1 MDEKKV
7 LERLQR
13 QCVRSEQCTADVRRK
28 ALKALEG
35 DSEAAER
42 VLKALVKDRF
52 VDDGRYSA
60 AYAREKASLQG
71 WGPVKIRFMLRGKGI
86 SDSLI
91 DAALGEID
99 REKAEDKLQ
108 RLVSAR
114 YRQLEGDP
122 QWKLKLMK
130 YALGRGYAY
139 EDVAEAIVRCQPR
152 G

>member
-71 WGPVKIRFMLRGKGI
+71 WRHLR
-86 SDSLI
+86 
-91 DAALGEID
+91 
-99 REKAEDKLQ
+99 
-108 RLVSAR
+108 
-114 YRQLEGDP
+114 
-122 QWKLKLMK
+122 
-130 YALGRGYAY
+130 
-139 EDVAEAIVRCQPR
+139 QPD
-152 G
+152 